1 MQQDLANWYTHA
13 TRCIIC
19 LARSG
24 LVHTPSV
31 KMQSVVQIYDK
42 SYRLTIWQVGLVKL
56 FAVVALL
63 FVTTRLSER
72 AFLLPNQFET
82 TRNVKI
88 SRVPVLVVV
97 VGVR

>member
-1 MQQDLANWYTHA
+1 MRVCILVVALHATRPGQLVYTHA

-31 KMQSVVQIYDK
+31 KMQSVAKIYYK

-56 FAVVALL
+56 FAVV
-63 FVTTRLSER
+63 
-72 AFLLPNQFET
+72 
-82 TRNVKI
+82 NV
-88 SRVPVLVVV
+88 
-97 VGVR
+97 

>member
-1 MQQDLANWYTHA
+1 MRVCILVVALHATRLVYTHA

-24 LVHTPSV
+24 LVNTPSV
-31 KMQSVVQIYDK
+31 KMQSVAKIYDR

-56 FAVVALL
+56 FAVSC
-63 FVTTRLSER
+63 LSG

-82 TRNVKI
+82 TRDVKI

-97 VGVR
+97 GVR